1 MTTDLA
7 NDQALIL
14 WFSKSLS
21 AWKVNLINRILL
33 PTDLSP
39 VSLSALDCAIDL
51 AQSNQAEILIVFVIE
66 PIQYQ
71 IPPLLI
77 KERQKEA
84 EEQLARVA
92 AKVIKRYPNCRTEV
106 HFGVAHRVIVGLTR
120 KGKAD
125 MIVMSMH
132 GSSALH
138 DFLIG
143 NVVERVVRSAT
154 CPVLLI
160 PPPTRMKRNG

>member
-1 MTTDLA
+1 MDLA
-7 NDQALIL
+7 DDRALIL
-14 WFSKSLS
+14 SYFKSLS
-21 AWKVNLINRILL
+21 SWKVDLINRILL

-39 VSLSALDCAIDL
+39 VSLGAIDCAIDV
-51 AQSNQAEILIVFVIE
+51 AQPNQAEILIIFVIE
-66 PIQYQ
+66 PIQYE

-77 KERQKEA
+77 KERKKEA
-84 EEQLARVA
+84 EEELARIA
-92 AKVIKRYPNCRTEV
+92 AKIIKRYPNCRTEV
-106 HFGVAHRVIVGLTR
+106 HFGIAHQVIVGLAR

-138 DFLIG
+138 DLLIG
-143 NVVERVVRSAT
+143 SVVERVVRTAT

-160 PPPTRMKRNG
+160 PPPKRMKRNA